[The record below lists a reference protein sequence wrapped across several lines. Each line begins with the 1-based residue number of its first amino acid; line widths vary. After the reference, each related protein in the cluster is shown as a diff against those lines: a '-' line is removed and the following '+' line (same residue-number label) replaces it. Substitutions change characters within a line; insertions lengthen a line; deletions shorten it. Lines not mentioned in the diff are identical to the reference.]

1 MLLLL
6 LKEKENLTSS
16 MHIFCLKSIV
26 GSCNFLKT
34 DDNHTSQEMNT
45 SYNILVDKI
54 QKMEM
59 TFQSSMFFLLY
70 FAV

>member
-1 MLLLL
+1 
-6 LKEKENLTSS
+6 
-16 MHIFCLKSIV
+16 
-26 GSCNFLKT
+26 
-34 DDNHTSQEMNT
+34 MNT

-70 FAV
+70 FAE